1 LAVVV
6 VVPSVPAVV
15 VVPSVAVIV
24 VTPAASVEMTTPS
37 APVVVVDP
45 SACFATVLP
54 SALVHELASTTG
66 VGMGVACTW
75 ISGVGVGTAVYTG
88 MGLGVGVAGM
98 PSTESFLYSYSYHR
112 SCIASTVAGH
122 SLGPTRDQ
130 HRSSSHSQ

>member
-1 LAVVV
+1 M
-6 VVPSVPAVV
+6 

-24 VTPAASVEMTTPS
+24 VTPAASVETTVPS

-45 SACFATVLP
+45 SAFFATVLP

-75 ISGVGVGTAVYTG
+75 ICGRGVGTAVYTG
-88 MGLGVGVAGM
+88 TGLGVGVAGM
-98 PSTESFLYSYSYHR
+98 PSTFSFLYSYSYHK
-112 SCIASTVAGH
+112 SCIAFSVAGH

-130 HRSSSHSQ
+130 HLSLSHSQ